1 MVNNNK
7 GDKMKRSTKTLTTSD
22 GNPGL
27 ITFPGHVSF
36 KEFSAAMLREWE
48 SDPIPKERRDEMR
61 YEYYIPHKTK
71 PWKRVDGKTKGAR
84 KFTVMAW
91 D

>member
-1 MVNNNK
+1 
-7 GDKMKRSTKTLTTSD
+7 MKVKTKRKTKTLCDSS
-22 GNPGL
+22 GNPSL
-27 ITFPGHVSF
+27 VTFPGHVSF
-36 KEFSAAMLREWE
+36 EMFNAAHQNEWVC
-48 SDPIPKERRDEMR
+48 DPIEKERRDEMR

-71 PWKRVDGKTKGAR
+71 AWRRVDGKTKGAR